1 MSIHRTTLTCAVR
14 IGIYIGVKSD
24 VEYKKRIIDAV
35 LSRKLSGAGA
45 VLVEGPKWCGKTTTC
60 EQHAKSA
67 LYMADPVHR
76 ERYLMQ
82 ASVDITELMKGEQP
96 RLIDEWQD
104 APKFWDAI
112 RFDVDHSEGWGHYIL
127 TGSAVPPDDKNERSG
142 KKDIVHSG
150 TGRIVRVRMRPM
162 SLWESGESS
171 GEVSLSDLFAGVRFV
186 PGKSVERSLA
196 DMAYLVCRG
205 GWPQAVARQGEIALD
220 QAFDYV
226 EAIINSDISRVDGV
240 LRDPSRVRRLLR
252 SYARLQGTQS
262 TIPNIRKDMAT
273 GDRHGPDDDTISSYL
288 NALRKIFVVEDA
300 EAWCPALR
308 SKAAVRMS
316 DTRYYSDSSIATAS
330 LGLGPEDLMN
340 DIRTFGCLF
349 ETMVVRDLRV
359 YADALYGKVSH
370 YLDRNG
376 LECDAVIHLRNGTSG
391 LVEIKLG
398 GEVLIEEGARTLNA
412 LSGIID
418 TSRQAPVAFKM
429 VVTATGDCAYQRP
442 DGIIVCPISALRP

>member
-1 MSIHRTTLTCAVR
+1 MKNGEV
-14 IGIYIGVKSD
+14 
-24 VEYKKRIIDAV
+24 YKKRILDAI
-35 LSRKLSGAGA
+35 LERKLSGAGA

-67 LYMADPVHR
+67 LYMADPVR
-76 ERYLMQ
+76 RDRYRVQ
-82 ASVDITELMKGEQP
+82 AEVDITELMKGEQP

-112 RFDVDHSEGWGHYIL
+112 RYDVDHSSGWGHYIL
-127 TGSAVPPDDKNERSG
+127 TGSAVPPDDKKERSG

-150 TGRIVRVRMRPM
+150 TGRIVRVRMLPM

-171 GEVSLSDLFAGVRFV
+171 GTVSLGALFNGEKLKAG
-186 PGKSVERSLA
+186 EAIARSLK

-205 GWPQAVARQGEIALD
+205 GWPQAVSQDGETALER
-220 QAFDYV
+220 AFEYV
-226 EAIINSDISRVDGV
+226 DAVVNSDISRVDGIS
-240 LRDPSRVRRLLR
+240 RDPRRARLLLK

-262 TIPNIRKDMAT
+262 TIVNIRKDMAT
-273 GDRHGPDDDTISSYL
+273 GDANGPDDDTVSSYI

-308 SKAAVRMS
+308 SRAAIRMS
-316 DTRYYSDSSIATAS
+316 PTRYFSDPSIATAA

-340 DIRTFGCLF
+340 DIRTYGMFF
-349 ETMVVRDLRV
+349 EAMVVRDLRV
-359 YADALYGKVSH
+359 YAAALNGDVSH

-376 LECDAVIHLRNGTSG
+376 LECDAVVHLRNGTSG
-391 LVEIKLG
+391 LVEVKLG
-398 GEVLIEEGARTLNA
+398 GESLIEEGARTLNE

-418 TSRQAPVAFKM
+418 TSRQKEVAFKM
-429 VVTATGDCAYQRP
+429 VVTATGDCAYQRQ
-442 DGIIVCPISALRP
+442 DGIIVCPVGALRP